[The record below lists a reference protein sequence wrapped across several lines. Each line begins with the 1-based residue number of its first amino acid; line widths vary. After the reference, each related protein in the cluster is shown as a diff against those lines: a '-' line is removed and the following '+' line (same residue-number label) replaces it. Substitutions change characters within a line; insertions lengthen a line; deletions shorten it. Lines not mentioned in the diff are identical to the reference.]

1 MLRVW
6 HVTAHVTGTLT
17 PRPVW
22 EELKS
27 DTRNRNQAAPLTW
40 LFTCF
45 SLIASYLTKR
55 NLLNEIG
62 FHGGVQGHGLVAR
75 NQIVFRT
82 GELPSIHGPLLA
94 SERRLYCILQARGG
108 GNRPG
113 GKRPGAGAPSAGRR
127 ATSHKAGNNWVE
139 RLIRGIS
146 VRKGFSYQNMT
157 N

>member
-1 MLRVW
+1 MGTGNPAGVLRVW

-82 GELPSIHGPLLA
+82 GELPAIHGPLLA
-94 SERRLYCILQARGG
+94 SERRLYCILQAGVGVGG
-108 GNRPG
+108 SPRWETAW
-113 GKRPGAGAPSAGRR
+113 RWSAICWTEGHVAQSREQLGRT
-127 ATSHKAGNNWVE
+127 AD
-139 RLIRGIS
+139 
-146 VRKGFSYQNMT
+146 
-157 N
+157 

>member
-6 HVTAHVTGTLT
+6 HVTEHVTGTLT

-108 GNRPG
+108 GG
-113 GKRPGAGAPSAGRR
+113 
-127 ATSHKAGNNWVE
+127 
-139 RLIRGIS
+139 RGIAQVGNGAWRWS
-146 VRKGFSYQNMT
+146 AICWMEGHVAQSREQLG
-157 N
+157 

>member
-6 HVTAHVTGTLT
+6 HVTEHVTGTLT

-94 SERRLYCILQARGG
+94 S
-108 GNRPG
+108 
-113 GKRPGAGAPSAGRR
+113 AGATAFSRRGWARAIAQVGNGAWRWSAICWKEGHVAQSREQLGRT
-127 ATSHKAGNNWVE
+127 AD
-139 RLIRGIS
+139 
-146 VRKGFSYQNMT
+146 
-157 N
+157 

>member
-1 MLRVW
+1 MGTGNPAGVLRVW
-6 HVTAHVTGTLT
+6 HVTEHVTGTLI

-82 GELPSIHGPLLA
+82 GELPFHTWSPA
-94 SERRLYCILQARGG
+94 CERRRYCILPAGVG
-108 GNRPG
+108 AGNRPG
-113 GKRPGAGAPSAGRR
+113 GKRGLALERHLLEGGPRRTKPGTTG
-127 ATSHKAGNNWVE
+127 
-139 RLIRGIS
+139 
-146 VRKGFSYQNMT
+146 
-157 N
+157 

>member
-6 HVTAHVTGTLT
+6 HVTEHVTGTLT

-94 SERRLYCILQARGG
+94 SAGATAFSRGG
-108 GNRPG
+108 GQSPRWETG
-113 GKRPGAGAPSAGRR
+113 PGAGAPSAGRR